1 MTEEKE
7 KILSISEYIDFLNSG
22 LKEYR
27 AKIIGEVTEAKS
39 GPTGHVYFT
48 LKDEKDGAILNCII
62 WRSNYSLYGIGLQ
75 EGMKIIAT
83 GTPSVYPQYGKL
95 SFIADI
101 IELEGEGALKKEYE
115 KLKKKLIDEGLF
127 ASERKRPLPLYAQ
140 KIGLITSK
148 KGAVLG
154 DFLSNIGSFGFKI
167 KMIDSRVEG
176 QEALRDLLAAIEAF
190 KKEDIE
196 LLAIIRGGGS
206 KENLEVFNNE
216 TLVRQV
222 ANFPKPTIVAIG
234 HHRDEPLIDFV
245 ADVSVSTPT
254 AVATAIGKSWN
265 ELLLVLER
273 YEKEIFGR
281 YGEILENYRNVENK
295 LQVSLQNFKNAAL
308 NAKINLDNNLKRI
321 LTGFNDLLARTGK
334 NLDYVEKA
342 IALNNPERQLK
353 LGYSIAS
360 FEGKII
366 RQIKDVK
373 IGDEITLQVADGNIN
388 SQVKNICQK
397 KKQI

>member
-27 AKIIGEVTEAKS
+27 AKIIGEISEAKV

-48 LKDEKDGAILNCII
+48 LKDEKDGAVISCII
-62 WRSNYSLYGIGLQ
+62 WRGNYGLYGIELR

-83 GTPSVYPQYGKL
+83 GCPSIYAPMGKL

-101 IELEGEGALKKEYE
+101 IELEGEGILKKEYE
-115 KLKKKLIDEGLF
+115 KLKKKLQEEGLF
-127 ASERKRPLPLYAQ
+127 AAERKRPLPLYPQ

-154 DFLSNIGSFGFKI
+154 DFLSNIGKFGFKI

-176 QEALRDLLAAIEAF
+176 QEAVKDLLSAIEAF

-206 KENLEVFNNE
+206 KETLEVFNNE
-216 TLVRQV
+216 MLVREV

-234 HHRDEPLIDFV
+234 HHKDEPLIDFA
-245 ADVSVSTPT
+245 ADISVSTPT

-281 YGEILENYRNVENK
+281 YGEILENWRNAENRFK
-295 LQVSLQNFKNAAL
+295 ISLQNFKNRITQNKNYLTDYL
-308 NAKINLDNNLKRI
+308 NRTFTIFKNYFSEKKAKLDYTEKTI
-321 LTGFNDLLARTGK
+321 LT
-334 NLDYVEKA
+334 
-342 IALNNPERQLK
+342 NNPERQLK
-353 LGYSIAS
+353 LGYSLAYAK
-360 FEGKII
+360 GKII
-366 RQIKDVK
+366 RKTGDVK
-373 IGDEITLQVADGNIN
+373 IGEEFDLKVFDGII
-388 SQVKNICQK
+388 SSAIK
-397 KKQI
+397 KIIKK